1 MKSQNHG
8 DSFGYKQHMQNSLL
22 LNNTIGNGCFATLQ
36 QQHQATLALVPPA
49 AAMALGALQDYSAR
63 DSRGKTIDFTIC
75 FAVHTR
81 NHLPTL
87 YNMCVNIANN
97 TSKIF

>member
-1 MKSQNHG
+1 
-8 DSFGYKQHMQNSLL
+8 
-22 LNNTIGNGCFATLQ
+22 
-36 QQHQATLALVPPA
+36 
-49 AAMALGALQDYSAR
+49 MALGALQDYSAR

-97 TSKIF
+97 TSKIFWQTLCNLNAAKASAE

>member
-1 MKSQNHG
+1 MVTLL
-8 DSFGYKQHMQNSLL
+8 DKQHMQNSLL

-36 QQHQATLALVPPA
+36 RA
-49 AAMALGALQDYSAR
+49 ALGYSSPSTKCRRRGASGLLQNYSAR